1 MTFDPHPLSVVA
13 PERAPKTL
21 TPRDEKLRW
30 FEQAGVDVAVIA
42 QSTPDLLSLTAEA
55 FVEQV
60 VVGRFQPRWM
70 VEGSSFGFGRGRKGD
85 VGLLRQLGTRH
96 GFDVHVVEPVRL
108 TVENDEQVLVS
119 SSMIR
124 DLVRRGLVRRAALC
138 LGHPYALISQVVHG
152 AQRGRGLG
160 FPTANLRLVDD
171 QLVPAAAV
179 YAGRACVTE
188 KTYAA
193 AVSIGTNATFG
204 GTTMSVEAHLL
215 DYDGDLY
222 DQTIRVEFL
231 DRVRDQR
238 KFESADALREQL
250 VNDIDTV
257 RSING

>member
-1 MTFDPHPLSVVA
+1 
-13 PERAPKTL
+13 
-21 TPRDEKLRW
+21 
-30 FEQAGVDVAVIA
+30 
-42 QSTPDLLSLTAEA
+42 
-55 FVEQV
+55 
-60 VVGRFQPRWM
+60 
-70 VEGSSFGFGRGRKGD
+70 
-85 VGLLRQLGTRH
+85 LLRQLGPRH